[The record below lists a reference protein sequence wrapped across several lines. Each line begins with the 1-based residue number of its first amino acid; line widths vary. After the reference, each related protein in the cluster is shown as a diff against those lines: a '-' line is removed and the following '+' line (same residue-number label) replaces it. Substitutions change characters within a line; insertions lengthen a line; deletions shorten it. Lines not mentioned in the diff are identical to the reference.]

1 MERKR
6 ARNRVAASKCRM
18 RKLER
23 IAVLDHQASQL
34 RADNDEL
41 RNVAEK
47 LRAEVYALK
56 QVRNSFDH

>member
-6 ARNRVAASKCRM
+6 ARNRLAASKCRM
-18 RKLER
+18 RKIER
-23 IAVLDHQASQL
+23 ITVLDHQANQL

-47 LRAEVYALK
+47 LKAEVYSLK
-56 QVRNSFDH
+56 QVYCV

>member
-6 ARNRVAASKCRM
+6 ARNRLAASKCRM
-18 RKLER
+18 RKIER
-23 IAVLDHQASQL
+23 ITVLDHQANQL

-47 LRAEVYALK
+47 LKAEVYALK
-56 QVRNSFDH
+56 QVH

>member
-6 ARNRVAASKCRM
+6 ARNRLAASKCRM
-18 RKLER
+18 RKIER
-23 IAVLDHQASQL
+23 ITVLDHQANQL

-47 LRAEVYALK
+47 LKAEVYSLK
-56 QVRNSFDH
+56 QVYYV